1 MTLTFLDGELEG
13 AHPNHYDKMKKAKS
27 QNELGPGRAGLT
39 LAFNMRLGR
48 FCSMVHSVFVLTAS

>member
-1 MTLTFLDGELEG
+1 MTFLDGELEG

-39 LAFNMRLGR
+39 IVFNMRLGR